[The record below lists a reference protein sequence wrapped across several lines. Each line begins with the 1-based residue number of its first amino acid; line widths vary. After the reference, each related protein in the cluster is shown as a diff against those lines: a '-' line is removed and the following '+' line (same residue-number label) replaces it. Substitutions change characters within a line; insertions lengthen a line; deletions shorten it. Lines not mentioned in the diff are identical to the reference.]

1 MQCYVQFTPKCTLFN
16 CFLKYNSRR
25 NYFTFLLGAIQLQFV
40 IFQNFTSNIV
50 LRMNVNSQILIAYTK
65 IIKY

>member
-25 NYFTFLLGAIQLQFV
+25 NYFTFVLAAIQLQFDIIS
-40 IFQNFTSNIV
+40 IFYF
-50 LRMNVNSQILIAYTK
+50 
-65 IIKY
+65 KYLS